1 MATEYEEDLV
11 EAATCLLA
19 HGVTLYTSA
28 LAVRPAP
35 HGFEI
40 YEEPQVVPVQ
50 TFSVPDEA
58 ARYLVIRLHVRCAG
72 PPSFGRFR
80 VDLNS

>member
-19 HGVTLYTSA
+19 HGVTLHTSV

-35 HGFEI
+35 HGLEI
-40 YEEPQVVPVQ
+40 YEEPQVVPVEI
-50 TFSVPDEA
+50 FSVPDEA
-58 ARYLVIRLHVRCAG
+58 ARYLVIRLPVR
-72 PPSFGRFR
+72 
-80 VDLNS
+80 